1 MNKKEILIISISIF
15 LTIIAWVIID
25 LYHIQQKINTTTNI
39 KPMEIPNYRM
49 DKKLIDL
56 LRERK
61 E

>member
-1 MNKKEILIISISIF
+1 MNKKEILIISISVF
-15 LTIIAWVIID
+15 LTIAAWVVID
-25 LYHIQQKINTTTNI
+25 LYHIQQRINDTIKI

-56 LRERK
+56 LRDRK